1 MTKLYP
7 IMFATDRD
15 SERATSI
22 EDYQNTCT
30 EFIIDISKDYRDWV
44 ERYQLPKDEE
54 VHRNADINDT
64 VRKTNECIFK
74 FGNTIKKIDIIM
86 NDGINKMAE
95 TTAGYPFQIDVSSS
109 SQKRYILH
117 ERESIKLNLR
127 SYPRQNRRVRV
138 CNYDKDNIFLLS
150 SSNKIDVKYSKSSFE
165 SSDLLDEFIIINPIQ
180 FDKEEVISITIKV
193 EELENDVVKESRGY
207 TTLLITR

>member
-1 MTKLYP
+1 
-7 IMFATDRD
+7 MFASDRD

-30 EFIIDISKDYRDWV
+30 EFIQDISKDYRDWI
-44 ERYQLPKDEE
+44 EKYQLPKDERDQ
-54 VHRNADINDT
+54 RNKEIDGI
-64 VRKTNECIFK
+64 VRKTNDWIFK

-109 SQKRYILH
+109 SQKRYIIH
-117 ERESIKLNLR
+117 EKKSIKLNLR
-127 SYPRQNRRVRV
+127 SFPRQQRQVRV

-150 SSNKIDVKYSKSSFE
+150 SSNKIDVKYSKTSFDP
-165 SSDLLDEFIIINPIQ
+165 SDLLDEFIVINPNQ
-180 FDKEEVISITIKV
+180 FDNGEVISITIKV
-193 EELENDVVKESRGY
+193 EELENEVVKESRGY

>member
-1 MTKLYP
+1 
-7 IMFATDRD
+7 MFASDRD

-30 EFIIDISKDYRDWV
+30 EFIQDISKDYRDWV
-44 ERYQLPKDEE
+44 ERYQLPKDVEE
-54 VHRNADINDT
+54 QRNAEIDNI
-64 VRKTNECIFK
+64 VRKTNEWIFE

-95 TTAGYPFQIDVSSS
+95 TTAGYPFQIDVSSN
-109 SQKRYILH
+109 SQKRYIIH
-117 ERESIKLNLR
+117 EKKSVKLNLR
-127 SYPRQNRRVRV
+127 SIPRQQRQVRV

-150 SSNKIDVKYSKSSFE
+150 SSNKIDIKYSITSFE
-165 SSDLLDEFIIINPIQ
+165 SSDLLDEFIVINPVQ
-180 FDKEEVISITIKV
+180 VDDEEVISITIKV

>member
-1 MTKLYP
+1 
-7 IMFATDRD
+7 MFASDRD

-30 EFIIDISKDYRDWV
+30 EFIQDISKDYRDWV
-44 ERYQLPKDEE
+44 ERYQLPKDQADQ
-54 VHRNADINDT
+54 RNKEIED
-64 VRKTNECIFK
+64 VVKKTNEWIFS

-109 SQKRYILH
+109 SQKRYIIH
-117 ERESIKLNLR
+117 EKKSIKLNLR
-127 SYPRQNRRVRV
+127 SYPRQMRRVRV

-150 SSNKIDVKYSKSSFE
+150 SSNKVDVKYSKTSFE
-165 SSDLLDEFIIINPIQ
+165 SSDLLDEFIVINPIQ
-180 FDKEEVISITIKV
+180 FDNEEVISITIKV
-193 EELENDVVKESRGY
+193 EELENEVVKESRGY
-207 TTLLITR
+207 TTLLITK

>member
-1 MTKLYP
+1 
-7 IMFATDRD
+7 MFASDRD

-30 EFIIDISKDYRDWV
+30 EFIQDISKDYRDWV
-44 ERYQLPKDEE
+44 ERYQLPEDERDQ
-54 VHRNADINDT
+54 RNKEIEDI
-64 VRKTNECIFK
+64 VRKTNDWIFN

-109 SQKRYILH
+109 GQKRYIIH
-117 ERESIKLNLR
+117 EKKSIKLNLR
-127 SYPRQNRRVRV
+127 SFPRQQRQVRV

-150 SSNKIDVKYSKSSFE
+150 SSNKIDIKYSKTSFDP
-165 SSDLLDEFIIINPIQ
+165 SDLLDEFIVINPIQ
-180 FDKEEVISITIKV
+180 FDNEEVISITIKV
-193 EELENDVVKESRGY
+193 EELENEVVKESRGY

>member
-1 MTKLYP
+1 
-7 IMFATDRD
+7 MFASDRD

-30 EFIIDISKDYRDWV
+30 EFIQDISKDYLDWV
-44 ERYQLPKDEE
+44 ERYQIPKDERDK
-54 VHRNADINDT
+54 RNKEIDDT
-64 VRKTNECIFK
+64 VRKTNGWIIK

-109 SQKRYILH
+109 NQKRYIIH
-117 ERESIKLNLR
+117 EKKSIKLNLR
-127 SYPRQNRRVRV
+127 SFPRQQRQVRV

-150 SSNKIDVKYSKSSFE
+150 SSNKIDIKYSKTSFDP
-165 SSDLLDEFIIINPIQ
+165 SDLLDEFIVINPNK
-180 FDKEEVISITIKV
+180 FDDEIISITIKV
-193 EELENDVVKESRGY
+193 EELENEVVKESRGY

>member
-1 MTKLYP
+1 
-7 IMFATDRD
+7 MFASDRD

-30 EFIIDISKDYRDWV
+30 GFIQDISKDYKDWV
-44 ERYQLPKDEE
+44 ERYQLSKDEQ
-54 VHRNADINDT
+54 VQRNNEIDDI
-64 VRKTNECIFK
+64 VRKTNNWIFE

-109 SQKRYILH
+109 NQKRYIIH
-117 ERESIKLNLR
+117 EKKPIKLNLR
-127 SYPRQNRRVRV
+127 SFPRQQRQVRV
-138 CNYDKDNIFLLS
+138 CNYDKENVFLLS
-150 SSNKIDVKYSKSSFE
+150 SSNKIEVNYSDTSFDP
-165 SSDLLDEFIIINPIQ
+165 SDLLDEFIVISPNQPY
-180 FDKEEVISITIKV
+180 DEEVISITIKV
-193 EELENDVVKESRGY
+193 EELENEVVKESRGY

>member
-1 MTKLYP
+1 
-7 IMFATDRD
+7 MFASDRD

-30 EFIIDISKDYRDWV
+30 EFIQDISKDYRDWV
-44 ERYQLPKDEE
+44 ERYQLPKDERDQRIKE
-54 VHRNADINDT
+54 IEDIVT
-64 VRKTNECIFK
+64 KTNDWIFK

-109 SQKRYILH
+109 NQKRYIIH
-117 ERESIKLNLR
+117 EKKSIKLNLR
-127 SYPRQNRRVRV
+127 SFPRQQRQVRV

-150 SSNKIDVKYSKSSFE
+150 SSSKTDVKYSNTSFD
-165 SSDLLDEFIIINPIQ
+165 SSDLLDEFIVINPNQ
-180 FDKEEVISITIKV
+180 FDNEEVISITIKV
-193 EELENDVVKESRGY
+193 EELENEVVKESRGY

>member
-1 MTKLYP
+1 
-7 IMFATDRD
+7 MFASDRD

-22 EDYQNTCT
+22 EDYQNTCP
-30 EFIIDISKDYRDWV
+30 EFIQDISKDYLDWV
-44 ERYQLPKDEE
+44 ERYQIPKDERDK
-54 VHRNADINDT
+54 RNKEIDDT
-64 VRKTNECIFK
+64 VRKTNGWIIK

-109 SQKRYILH
+109 NQKRYIIH
-117 ERESIKLNLR
+117 EKKSIKLNLR
-127 SYPRQNRRVRV
+127 SFPRQQRQVRV

-150 SSNKIDVKYSKSSFE
+150 SSNKIDIKYSKTSFDP
-165 SSDLLDEFIIINPIQ
+165 SDLLDEFIVINPNK
-180 FDKEEVISITIKV
+180 FDDEIISITIKV
-193 EELENDVVKESRGY
+193 EELENEVVKESRGY

>member
-1 MTKLYP
+1 
-7 IMFATDRD
+7 MFASDRD

-30 EFIIDISKDYRDWV
+30 EFIQDISKDYRDWV
-44 ERYQLPKDEE
+44 ESYQLPKDERDQ
-54 VHRNADINDT
+54 RNKEIEDIVT
-64 VRKTNECIFK
+64 KTNDWIFK

-109 SQKRYILH
+109 NQKRYIIH
-117 ERESIKLNLR
+117 EKKSIKLNLR
-127 SYPRQNRRVRV
+127 SFPRQQRQVRV

-150 SSNKIDVKYSKSSFE
+150 SSSKTDVKYSKTSFD
-165 SSDLLDEFIIINPIQ
+165 SSDLLDEFIVINPNQ
-180 FDKEEVISITIKV
+180 FDNEEVISITIKV
-193 EELENDVVKESRGY
+193 EELENEVVKESRGY

>member
-1 MTKLYP
+1 MTKLYL
-7 IMFATDRD
+7 IMFASDRD

-30 EFIIDISKDYRDWV
+30 EFIQDISKDYRDWV
-44 ERYQLPKDEE
+44 ERYQLPKDQEDQ
-54 VHRNADINDT
+54 RNKEIDDI
-64 VRKTNECIFK
+64 VKKTNEWIFK

-109 SQKRYILH
+109 SQKRYIIH
-117 ERESIKLNLR
+117 EKKSIKLNLR
-127 SYPRQNRRVRV
+127 SYPRQMRRVRV

-150 SSNKIDVKYSKSSFE
+150 SSNKLDIKYSKTSFE
-165 SSDLLDEFIIINPIQ
+165 PSDLLDEFIVINPIQ
-180 FDKEEVISITIKV
+180 FDNDEVISITIKV
-193 EELENDVVKESRGY
+193 EELENEVVKESRGY

>member
-1 MTKLYP
+1 
-7 IMFATDRD
+7 MFASDTD

-30 EFIIDISKDYRDWV
+30 GFIQDISKDYKDWV
-44 ERYQLPKDEE
+44 ERYQLSKDEQ
-54 VHRNADINDT
+54 VQRNNEIDDI
-64 VRKTNECIFK
+64 VRKTNNWIFE

-109 SQKRYILH
+109 NQKRYIIH
-117 ERESIKLNLR
+117 EKKPIKLNLR
-127 SYPRQNRRVRV
+127 SFPRQQRQVRV
-138 CNYDKDNIFLLS
+138 CNYDKENVFLLS
-150 SSNKIDVKYSKSSFE
+150 SSNKLEVNYSDTSFDP
-165 SSDLLDEFIIINPIQ
+165 SDLLDEFIVISPNQPY
-180 FDKEEVISITIKV
+180 DEEVISITIKV
-193 EELENDVVKESRGY
+193 EELENEVVKESRGY

>member
-1 MTKLYP
+1 
-7 IMFATDRD
+7 MFASDRD

-30 EFIIDISKDYRDWV
+30 EFIQDISKDYRDWV
-44 ERYQLPKDEE
+44 ERYQLPKDEWDQ
-54 VHRNADINDT
+54 RNKEIEDIVT
-64 VRKTNECIFK
+64 KTNDWIFK

-95 TTAGYPFQIDVSSS
+95 TTAGYPFQIDVFSNN
-109 SQKRYILH
+109 QKRYIIH
-117 ERESIKLNLR
+117 EKKSIKLNLR
-127 SYPRQNRRVRV
+127 SFPRQQRQVRV

-150 SSNKIDVKYSKSSFE
+150 SSSKTDVKYSKTSFD
-165 SSDLLDEFIIINPIQ
+165 SSDLLDEFIVINPSQ
-180 FDKEEVISITIKV
+180 FDNEEVISITIKV
-193 EELENDVVKESRGY
+193 EELENEVVKESRGY